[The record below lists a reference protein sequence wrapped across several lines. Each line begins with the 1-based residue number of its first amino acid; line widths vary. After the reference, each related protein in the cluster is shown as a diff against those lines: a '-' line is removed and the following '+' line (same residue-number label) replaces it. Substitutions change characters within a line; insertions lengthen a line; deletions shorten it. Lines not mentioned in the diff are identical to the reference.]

1 MLRTGLK
8 LKLKKRM
15 EDVYYLGID
24 WGKSL
29 CGIAIADKETR
40 IASAYCEVET
50 TKVFEK
56 IEKLKKEIPFE
67 RIIVGKTGTGGEQ
80 FTVNEMVID
89 DFIAQLKERGFE
101 VEIEEEFFSTKVA
114 QFNLAEFRSK
124 GVSKNDNA
132 ESARI
137 VLQGWL
143 DRKL

>member
-1 MLRTGLK
+1 
-8 LKLKKRM
+8 M

-29 CGIAIADKETR
+29 CGFAIADGETR

-50 TKVFEK
+50 AKVFEK
-56 IEKLKKEIPFE
+56 IEKLREEIPFE
-67 RIIVGKTGTGGEQ
+67 KIIIGKTGTQGEQ
-80 FTVNEMVID
+80 FTANEKVID
-89 DFIAQLKERGFE
+89 DFVEQLRERKFE
-101 VEIEEEFFSTKVA
+101 VEFEEEFFSTKVA
-114 QFNLAEFRSK
+114 QFNLAEFRNK
-124 GVSKNDNA
+124 GISKNDNA